1 MCGLWVRATLPQ
13 SCAIA
18 LRSPASERSP
28 DLNRYSPDI
37 HLAAP
42 LTTRSNAAQ
51 NVYERQRSASGP
63 PSSHSDSSC
72 AEEHITSGVP

>member
-1 MCGLWVRATLPQ
+1 MCLGHNNCTRR
-13 SCAIA
+13 C
-18 LRSPASERSP
+18 
-28 DLNRYSPDI
+28 

-63 PSSHSDSSC
+63 PSSQSDSSC

>member
-1 MCGLWVRATLPQ
+1 VCLGHSNCTRR
-13 SCAIA
+13 C
-18 LRSPASERSP
+18 
-28 DLNRYSPDI
+28 

-63 PSSHSDSSC
+63 PSSQSDSSC

>member
-1 MCGLWVRATLPQ
+1 MCLGHNNCTPVSPHRALT
-13 SCAIA
+13 
-18 LRSPASERSP
+18 
-28 DLNRYSPDI
+28 
-37 HLAAP
+37 AP

-63 PSSHSDSSC
+63 PSSQSDSSC